1 MRKSIAIA
9 GTALTLT
16 GAAMGAATGA
26 IAASER
32 KAAIDIADEPQL
44 VPMQEISLP
53 IIDGDRLEGS
63 LHVTMVIAA
72 TDLAAA
78 ERVTAAL
85 PRLRSASLAAT
96 LEFSSLYASPM
107 RAVNAEMLSR
117 DLTEALQQEEPGIA
131 RALIV
136 NVAARPA

>member
-9 GTALTLT
+9 GTALSLAVT
-16 GAAMGAATGA
+16 GAATGA
-26 IAASER
+26 IAVAAEGET
-32 KAAIDIADEPQL
+32 AIDVADEPQL

-72 TDLAAA
+72 TDVAAS
-78 ERVTAAL
+78 ERITAAL

-96 LEFSSLYASPM
+96 LEFSTLYASPM

-117 DLTEALQQEEPGIA
+117 DLTEALQRAEPGIA

>member
-1 MRKSIAIA
+1 MRRSIAIA
-9 GTALTLT
+9 GTALTL
-16 GAAMGAATGA
+16 AATGA
-26 IAASER
+26 GAVAATPTDET
-32 KAAIDIADEPQL
+32 AIDVADEPQL

-63 LHVTMVIAA
+63 LHVTIVIAA
-72 TDLAAA
+72 NDLAAA
-78 ERVTAAL
+78 DRVAAAL

-117 DLTEALQQEEPGIA
+117 DLTQALQQEEPGIT

-136 NVAARPA
+136 NVATRPV

>member
-1 MRKSIAIA
+1 MRRSIAIA
-9 GTALTLT
+9 GTALTL
-16 GAAMGAATGA
+16 AATGA
-26 IAASER
+26 IAATESGET
-32 KAAIDIADEPQL
+32 AIDVTDEPQL

-72 TDLAAA
+72 EDLEAAT
-78 ERVTAAL
+78 RVATAL

-96 LEFSSLYASPM
+96 LEFSRLYASPF
-107 RAVNAEMLSR
+107 RAANAEMLSR

-136 NVAARPA
+136 NVATRPA

>member
-9 GTALTLT
+9 GTALTLV
-16 GAAMGAATGA
+16 ATGA
-26 IAASER
+26 IAAAPDGET
-32 KAAIDIADEPQL
+32 AINVADEPRL
-44 VPMQEISLP
+44 VPMQAISLP

-78 ERVTAAL
+78 ERITAAL

-117 DLTEALQQEEPGIA
+117 DLTEALQREEPGIA